1 MSGERRDDGLSRV
14 VATLPVVAVDEAHAA
29 RVQAHCR
36 RALERNRRP
45 GRNRA
50 SVGDRLGV
58 AARANAVTVAMLWAS
73 NVWHALLRMVG
84 REQQPGRPGSPVS
97 GSARS

>member
-1 MSGERRDDGLSRV
+1 MSGERRDDGLWRA

-36 RALERNRRP
+36 RALECNRRP
-45 GRNRA
+45 GRDRGNAGRANVGVRA
-50 SVGDRLGV
+50 S
-58 AARANAVTVAMLWAS
+58 AVTGAMLWVS
-73 NVWHALLRMVG
+73 SVWHTLMRMVN
-84 REQQPGRPGSPVS
+84 RRQQPCSRRLPIS